1 MSLRLFA
8 SKHFFPTKHLAALAL
23 AGLAVGATP
32 ATAGGLQLIAPQ
44 PVQYYSGSCGGCGGY
59 YVQQPQT
66 YTTSCGG
73 CGTTYVITQPAP
85 QPRYYSGSCGG
96 CGYTAPQPQPTYYAT
111 SCGGCGYT
119 ATQPV
124 VQPQYEDDDQ
134 YVTRRHYRRHVEYRH
149 HRHHSRHWRHANT
162 Y

>member
-1 MSLRLFA
+1 MLMSLRLFA
-8 SKHFFPTKHLAALAL
+8 SQHLAALVL
-23 AGLAVGATP
+23 AGLAIGATP

-59 YVQQPQT
+59 YVQQPQI
-66 YTTSCGG
+66 YTT
-73 CGTTYVITQPAP
+73 
-85 QPRYYSGSCGG
+85 SCGG
-96 CGYTAPQPQPTYYAT
+96 CGYTAPQPQPTYHAT

-149 HRHHSRHWRHANT
+149 HRHHSRHWRRANT

>member
-8 SKHFFPTKHLAALAL
+8 SQHLAALVL
-23 AGLAVGATP
+23 AGLAIGATP

-59 YVQQPQT
+59 YVQQPQI
-66 YTTSCGG
+66 YTT
-73 CGTTYVITQPAP
+73 
-85 QPRYYSGSCGG
+85 SCGG
-96 CGYTAPQPQPTYYAT
+96 CGYTAPQPQPTYHAT

-149 HRHHSRHWRHANT
+149 HRHNSRHWRRANT